1 MYERTSLIVAQALS
15 PRLTTFTA
23 LAILAILKIHL
34 QSPTMATQPAKS
46 RNPKTSEWISKSEA
60 ARLRG
65 VSRQAIWELVKRGR
79 LTPSLMNGRAYL
91 KRADVLNFEYGK
103 RGPYSRVP
111 AAEVIARAQLKKI
124 DRARLK
130 KLDSSK
136 WLSLTEAAKALGITP
151 QAVSDL
157 VRRRRLRKL
166 LIAEKTLV
174 QRSSVEKFRSG
185 QKARGRSGKK
195 K

>member
-1 MYERTSLIVAQALS
+1 MMPI
-15 PRLTTFTA
+15 
-23 LAILAILKIHL
+23 
-34 QSPTMATQPAKS
+34 QSSKS
-46 RNPKTSEWISKSEA
+46 RPQKTSEWVSKSEA

-79 LTPSLMNGRAYL
+79 LRPFVQNGRAYL

-124 DRARLK
+124 DRAKLK
-130 KLDSSK
+130 KIDSSK
-136 WLSLTEAAKALGITP
+136 WYSLTEAASALGITP

-157 VRRRRLRKL
+157 IRRGRLRKL

-185 QKARGRSGKK
+185 RRGVQAKSRSTKK